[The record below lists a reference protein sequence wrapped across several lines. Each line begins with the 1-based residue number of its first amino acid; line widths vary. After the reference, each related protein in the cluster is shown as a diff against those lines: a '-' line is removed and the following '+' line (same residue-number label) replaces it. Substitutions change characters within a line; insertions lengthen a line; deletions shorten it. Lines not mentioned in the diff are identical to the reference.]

1 MRKFLIAFS
10 LLFTLLLTA
19 CGNDGATDNTGKC
32 SALELTETAAAK
44 MADGTP
50 APKIVNGTPCSGLTK
65 SPVVVLLK
73 NMPDGKTGLCTG
85 TMLSPNK
92 VLTAAHCLDGAA
104 SIDILFGTTTEK
116 FSYVTASSWNIH
128 PAYTGFGNGS
138 IRNDVGIVHSP
149 ATLPVPNLPILTS
162 SAPKIGDKASIFG
175 YGITTGGNTV
185 DGKLRAGSMTIAGVD
200 TDKIY
205 ANFDASASN
214 TCSGDSGGPMLLQ
227 VGSQQALIGTS
238 SYGTSTNCAVGETSG
253 FMNLQSPS
261 IQGFIRSIA
270 PDARFN

>member
-1 MRKFLIAFS
+1 MRKILIIVS
-10 LLFTLLLTA
+10 LLFTFVLAA

-32 SALELTETAAAK
+32 SALDLT
-44 MADGTP
+44 DTP
-50 APKIVNGTPCSGLTK
+50 AGKITDGAPNPKIVNGTPCSGLTK

-73 NMPDGKTGLCTG
+73 NMPDGRTGLCSG

-104 SIDILFGTTTEK
+104 SIDILYGNASDK

-128 PAYTGFGNGS
+128 PAYTGFVNGDV
-138 IRNDVGIVHSP
+138 RNDVGIVHSP
-149 ATLPVPNLPILTS
+149 ANLPVPNLPILAK
-162 SAPKIGDKASIFG
+162 SAPKVGDKASIFG
-175 YGITTGGNTV
+175 YGITTGGNSV
-185 DGKLRAGSMTIAGVD
+185 DGKLRVGNMTIAGVD
-200 TDKIY
+200 SDKIY
-205 ANFDASASN
+205 ANFEANASN

-238 SYGTSTNCAVGETSG
+238 SYGTSTNCAVGEMSG

-261 IQGFIRSIA
+261 ISGFIRNIA
-270 PDARFN
+270 PDARFY